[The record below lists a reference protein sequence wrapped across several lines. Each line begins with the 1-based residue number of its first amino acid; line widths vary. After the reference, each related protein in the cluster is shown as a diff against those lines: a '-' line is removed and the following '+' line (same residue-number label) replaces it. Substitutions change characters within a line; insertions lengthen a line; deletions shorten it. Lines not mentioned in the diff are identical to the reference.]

1 MISGQASGPAL
12 DDDLFTFLTH
22 HVAVPA
28 ALIAMVA
35 AFLSYLVDVRS
46 AFVGA
51 GPQLKW
57 IGFCFA
63 VATVLI
69 ERHRRTS
76 GDEDLQGVYT
86 IALGLATISV
96 MMIEPWETRA
106 VGLGERLAN
115 LLIIAAVWRFA
126 TQVTKGMSPEV
137 GRPAW
142 TASRLYGV
150 ERLRAEAFQ
159 RQKALETGAEPPRP
173 KQAPEIPPNPAA
185 AIGRLAALALLAFA
199 LGEPVLL
206 RATPEIGVRALAA
219 VIIFLFATGVVLAA
233 GSSLDSHRRVENEGG
248 WVSPHLVPAR
258 MALAGILLVVV
269 LAAALAIP
277 GLRFQGTGSPAP
289 RDRGRRS
296 DQSPEKGLEGK
307 RGAQDPRT
315 AGEGGRTSPSGEEA
329 GKGPRSD
336 SGSGSKP
343 SPALTGPAAELVR
356 LLSAAGKWLLVPVA
370 LALIAAGL
378 WLLVRLLPL
387 LAGRWGRMT
396 NRLRDLLKRL
406 LGRFRWSRRSP
417 GAVALADPFAKLESL
432 SLLPSREAVLA
443 AYQRFLLLLEVQGY
457 ARPPKSTP
465 YEVLHALPFSFR
477 GIAEAVEALTE
488 LYVQAAYSE
497 EPLAPGDGERA
508 IFLLKGMRGLL
519 EKSAA

>member
-1 MISGQASGPAL
+1 MINSGPAV
-12 DDDLFTFLTH
+12 DDDLFTFVTH

-46 AFVGA
+46 TFVGA

-69 ERHRRTS
+69 ERHRHTS
-76 GDEDLQGVYT
+76 GDADLQGLYT
-86 IALGLATISV
+86 AALGIATISV
-96 MMIEPWETRA
+96 MMIEPWETRP

-150 ERLRAEAFQ
+150 ERLKAEAFQ
-159 RQKALETGAEPPRP
+159 RQKALETGAEPPRA
-173 KQAPEIPPNPAA
+173 KRDPEIPPNPAA

-199 LGEPVLL
+199 LGEPFLL

-219 VIIFLFATGVVLAA
+219 VIVFLFATGVVLAA
-233 GSSLDSHRRVENEGG
+233 GSSLDAHRRVENEGG

-258 MALAGILLVVV
+258 MALAGVLLAVV
-269 LAAALAIP
+269 LAAALAVP
-277 GLRFQGTGSPAP
+277 GLRFQGTGGPAP
-289 RDRGRRS
+289 PRDQGRRS
-296 DQSPEKGLEGK
+296 DQAPEKGIEGN
-307 RGAQDPRT
+307 RGAMDPRT
-315 AGEGGRTSPSGEEA
+315 AGEGGRTSSSGEEA
-329 GKGPRSD
+329 GKGPRAD

-343 SPALTGPAAELVR
+343 SPGLTGPAAELVR
-356 LLSAAGKWLLVPVA
+356 LLSIAGKWLLVPVV

-378 WLLVRLLPL
+378 WTLFRLLPL
-387 LAGRWGRMT
+387 LAARWGKMT
-396 NRLRDLLKRL
+396 DRLRDLLERL
-406 LGRFRWSRRSP
+406 LERWRWSRRSP
-417 GAVALADPFAKLESL
+417 GAVVLADPFAKLESL
-432 SLLPSREAVLA
+432 SLLAPHEAVLA

-465 YEVLHALPFSFR
+465 YEVLQALPFSFR
-477 GIAEAVEALTE
+477 GIAEPVTALTE
-488 LYVQAAYSE
+488 LYVQAAYSA
-497 EPLAPGDGERA
+497 EPLDPGDGERA
-508 IFLLKGMRGLL
+508 VFLLKGMRGLL
-519 EKSAA
+519 AKSAA

>member
-1 MISGQASGPAL
+1 VTISSQASSPQL
-12 DDDLFTFLTH
+12 DDDVFTFFTH

-46 AFVGA
+46 TFVGA

-76 GDEDLQGVYT
+76 GDEDSQGVYT

-96 MMIEPWETRA
+96 MMIEPWETRP
-106 VGLGERLAN
+106 VGMGERLAN

-150 ERLRAEAFQ
+150 ERLKAEAWQ
-159 RQKALETGAEPPRP
+159 RQRALETGAEPPQAKR
-173 KQAPEIPPNPAA
+173 APEIPPNPAA

-199 LGEPVLL
+199 LGEPFLL

-258 MALAGILLVVV
+258 MALAGVLLAVV
-269 LAAALAIP
+269 LAAALAVP
-277 GLRFQGTGSPAP
+277 GLRFQGTGSPTLL
-289 RDRGRRS
+289 RDQGRRS
-296 DQSPEKGLEGK
+296 DQAPEKGLEAK

-315 AGEGGRTSPSGEEA
+315 AGEGGRTSGEEA
-329 GKGPRSD
+329 GKGPRAD
-336 SGSGSKP
+336 SGS
-343 SPALTGPAAELVR
+343 AELVR
-356 LLSAAGKWLLVPVA
+356 LMSVAGKWLLIPVA

-378 WLLVRLLPL
+378 WMLVRLLPL
-387 LAGRWGRMT
+387 LARRWGRPT
-396 NRLRDLLKRL
+396 NRLRDFLKRL
-406 LGRFRWSRRSP
+406 LDRFRWSRRSP
-417 GAVALADPFAKLESL
+417 DAVVALADPFAKLESL
-432 SLLPSREAVLA
+432 SLLAPREAVLA

-457 ARPPKSTP
+457 ARPAKSTP

-477 GIAEAVEALTE
+477 GIAEPVEALTE
-488 LYVQAAYSE
+488 LYVQAAYSA
-497 EPLAPGDGERA
+497 EPLDPGDGERA
-508 IFLLKGMRGLL
+508 VFLLKGMRGLL
-519 EKSAA
+519 ERSAA

>member
-1 MISGQASGPAL
+1 MVSGQASGPAL
-12 DDDLFTFLTH
+12 DDDVFTFLTH

-46 AFVGA
+46 TFVGA

-76 GDEDLQGVYT
+76 GDEDSQGVYT

-96 MMIEPWETRA
+96 MMIEPWETRP
-106 VGLGERLAN
+106 VGMGERLAN

-150 ERLRAEAFQ
+150 ERLKAEAWQ
-159 RQKALETGAEPPRP
+159 RQKALETGGEPPRP
-173 KQAPEIPPNPAA
+173 QKEAEIPPNPAA

-199 LGEPVLL
+199 LGEPFLL
-206 RATPEIGVRALAA
+206 RGTPEIGVRALAA
-219 VIIFLFATGVVLAA
+219 VIIFLFSTGVVLAA
-233 GSSLDSHRRVENEGG
+233 GSSLDAHRRVENEGG

-258 MALAGILLVVV
+258 MALAGILLAVV
-269 LAAALAIP
+269 LAAALAMP
-277 GLRFQGTGSPAP
+277 GLHFQGTGSPPPP
-289 RDRGRRS
+289 RDRGRPS
-296 DQSPEKGLEGK
+296 DQASEKGIEAK

-315 AGEGGRTSPSGEEA
+315 GGEGGRTSGEEA
-329 GKGPRSD
+329 GKGPRAD

-356 LLSAAGKWLLVPVA
+356 LLAIAGKWLIIPVV

-378 WLLVRLLPL
+378 WVLYRLLPL
-387 LAGRWGRMT
+387 LAGRWGKMT
-396 NRLRDLLKRL
+396 DRLRNLLSRL
-406 LGRFRWSRRSP
+406 LERFRWSRRSP
-417 GAVALADPFAKLESL
+417 GAVALADPFAKLDSL
-432 SLLPSREAVLA
+432 SLLSPREAVLA

-465 YEVLHALPFSFR
+465 YEVLHALPFTFR
-477 GIAEAVEALTE
+477 KIAEPVETLTE

-497 EPLAPGDGERA
+497 EPLDPGDGERA

-519 EKSAA
+519 ESSAA